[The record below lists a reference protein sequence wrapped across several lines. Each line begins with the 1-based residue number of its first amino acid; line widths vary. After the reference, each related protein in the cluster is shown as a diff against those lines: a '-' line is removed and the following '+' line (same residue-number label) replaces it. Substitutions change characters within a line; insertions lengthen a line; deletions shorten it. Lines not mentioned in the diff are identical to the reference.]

1 MRQYN
6 SVIIPILC
14 ASLLMRPA
22 CSSAPKGETAPAVQS
37 GAAEI
42 VAPASLEGA
51 LVAIPTTV
59 DGKTLLRH
67 IYIHGGKAYVH
78 EGTWDEKEKFVKECL
93 AEELPLPKP
102 SIPKKLP
109 PKPNKLS
116 FNERYEW
123 YVDSSNQAW
132 SLAESDNGYPSCF
145 KYIPHGK
152 KAEIYIV
159 FSGRR
164 YSMISAKGGDTTP
177 ATFELTAKNGNVYSG
192 RFINAHICWP
202 DFEGVPDMYD
212 SPLTTI
218 TIYANESATAP
229 AQQKMPKE
237 YKDAAEIAQKVR
249 KAMEA
254 VKQDLEKQQETPDD
268 AISATLKAEEMVKQG
283 YQELQRL
290 AASASQQVSDFAP
303 VSVKG
308 KTIVFD
314 QRNVLSRSGDDS
326 GARSPWKAD
335 SKGIESISFK
345 KGNSFTKKPD
355 HPDELPSYWRDKVS
369 YTKTGPNAATVRL
382 EYFEAETIYTM
393 TFTSASSGTLSVS
406 ESGEATVVEWKGGT
420 FTIK

>member
-1 MRQYN
+1 MRQYH

-14 ASLLMRPA
+14 ASLLMMPA

-51 LVAIPTTV
+51 LVAIPTIV
-59 DGKTLLRH
+59 DGTTLLRH

-192 RFINAHICWP
+192 RFINAHLCWP
-202 DFEGVPDMYD
+202 DIVDTSRYD

-218 TIYANESATAP
+218 TIYTNEASTAP
-229 AQQKMPKE
+229 VQQKVSKE
-237 YKDAAEIAQKVR
+237 YKDAAEIAK
-249 KAMEA
+249 KAREKMEP
-254 VKQDLEKQQETPDD
+254 VKQDLEKQQGTPDD

-283 YQELQRL
+283 YRELQRL

-303 VSVKG
+303 ASVKG
-308 KTIVFD
+308 KTIVIDNRLAEICYFHEKVWKPYKEEGTSI
-314 QRNVLSRSGDDS
+314 QRFT
-326 GARSPWKAD
+326 
-335 SKGIESISFK
+335 FK
-345 KGNSFTKKPD
+345 KGNSYKPLTGKDAPDAGYLNIVKYKKTALNKASLYHGEWEGDSTYTLMFT
-355 HPDELPSYWRDKVS
+355 R
-369 YTKTGPNAATVRL
+369 PNGGYVIENGNCEGT
-382 EYFEAETIYTM
+382 EW
-393 TFTSASSGTLSVS
+393 SARG
-406 ESGEATVVEWKGGT
+406 AT